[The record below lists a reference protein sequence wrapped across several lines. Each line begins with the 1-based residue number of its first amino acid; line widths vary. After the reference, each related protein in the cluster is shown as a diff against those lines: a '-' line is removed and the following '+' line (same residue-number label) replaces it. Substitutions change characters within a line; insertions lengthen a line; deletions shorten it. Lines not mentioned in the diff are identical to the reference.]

1 MDSLE
6 GMAVSLRQTG
16 RGIATRY
23 AIASAGLKAASLA
36 HQVQKAQTEKKRVD
50 AGGSSAGAGA
60 GAGSGATST
69 GGDTSPPSGSASGV
83 KEGGP
88 DDAEAA
94 GSEDVDDATKAKIA
108 EMSGHMMAVMWHVTE
123 LDLRATLA
131 GICKKICRDRSVDE
145 ATRNRR
151 KKGLLLLGEVYMQ
164 YGNPSDAGLKELR
177 NKFAMGGGGGGP
189 EGTNVGDENGGSG
202 HMPPP
207 PPPGSFPSSS
217 SSSSSSSTAPPGYAH
232 AREIHT
238 PPGSNGMMGIPLPSF
253 TFMVILTSSTSSPH
267 TSTS

>member
-36 HQVQKAQTEKKRVD
+36 HQVQKAQIEKKKSDVI
-50 AGGSSAGAGA
+50 GGSAGTGSGTTSMGEDTSPS
-60 GAGSGATST
+60 GAGSN
-69 GGDTSPPSGSASGV
+69 V
-83 KEGGP
+83 KDGGGP
-88 DDAEAA
+88 DGAEV
-94 GSEDVDDATKAKIA
+94 SEDVDDATKAKIA

-123 LDLRATLA
+123 LDLRSTLA

-177 NKFAMGGGGGGP
+177 NKFAMGGGGPDGSSAGEGHEGG
-189 EGTNVGDENGGSG
+189 
-202 HMPPP
+202 MP
-207 PPPGSFPSSS
+207 PPPGSFPS

-238 PPGSNGMMGIPLPSF
+238 PPGSNGMNDFPFLH
-253 TFMVILTSSTSSPH
+253 LY
-267 TSTS
+267 